1 MLSLVG
7 IARTLAFSLRRW
19 RALKGFEQKGVIPN
33 LHFKKIEGQ
42 ARGWEVGRGGRGKGK
57 SRRIVRNLLQ
67 SPRLEAV
74 VAWFIMVTEEE
85 VRGS

>member
-19 RALKGFEQKGVIPN
+19 RALKGFEQKGVRPN
-33 LHFKKIEGQ
+33 VHFIKT
-42 ARGWEVGRGGRGKGK
+42 GGKGERDRDKGK
-57 SRRIVRNLLQ
+57 SRRIVRKLLQ

-74 VAWFIMVTEEE
+74 VAWFTMVTVEE

>member
-42 ARGWEVGRGGRGKGK
+42 ARGWGVGRGGQGQGQKQEDCTK
-57 SRRIVRNLLQ
+57 SFAITQ
-67 SPRLEAV
+67 
-74 VAWFIMVTEEE
+74 
-85 VRGS
+85 VRGSCSLVHNGNRGGSKR